1 MKKYLLELIVFIC
14 GAVVMILELAGS
26 RVMAPYLGTSLIVW
40 SSLIGLILGA
50 LSFGY
55 WWGGKIADK
64 MPNWKTFSGIIFLAA
79 VFIGLT
85 AIFKEPI
92 LITLRE
98 IFKSIR
104 LNSIISTSILFV
116 PASLMLGMVSPYA
129 VRLKIHDVQNSGKTV
144 GNLYAISTLG
154 SIFGTFL
161 AGFYLIATFGTT
173 KILFILAITLVLT
186 SIASF
191 IKAELKAKITVI
203 IILICFGAFS
213 SVAEIFAEQNGLID
227 TDSAYQRIQIY
238 EGKDYG
244 TGREARFLKTDNS
257 STQSGMFL
265 DSDELVFEYTK
276 FYDLHKFLNPDAK
289 NALMIG
295 GAAYTYPRHFLQTT
309 TGTKMTVS
317 EIDPKVTEL
326 AKKYFRLTDDPR
338 LNIVHEDGRV
348 FLNQNEEKFD
358 LIFGDAF
365 KSFTPPHQLTTK
377 EAVEKMYNSL
387 SDDGAVLVNVISAID
402 GYKGEF
408 LRAEYKTYKS
418 VFPEVQVFTV
428 RKNNNGYQPQNLI
441 IVAMKKSPDEWQSE
455 DPQMKRLLGFR
466 WTKKIIDDMPVLT
479 DDFAPTDNYLM
490 KLVE

>member
-1 MKKYLLELIVFIC
+1 MKKYLLEIIVFIC

-64 MPNWKTFSGIIFLAA
+64 LPNWKTFSGIIFLAA
-79 VFIGLT
+79 IFIGLT

-92 LITLRE
+92 LITLQE
-98 IFKSIR
+98 IIKNIR
-104 LNSIISTSILFV
+104 TNSIVSTCILFV

-161 AGFYLIATFGTT
+161 AGFYLLATFGTT
-173 KILFILAITLVLT
+173 KILYILAISLIVV

-191 IKAELKAKITVI
+191 SKAELKAKITTIV
-203 IILICFGAFS
+203 ILICFGSFS
-213 SVAEIFAEQNGLID
+213 SAIQIFAAQRGLVD
-227 TDSAYQRIQIY
+227 TDSAYQRIQIFDGEY
-238 EGKDYG
+238 QD
-244 TGREARFLKTDNS
+244 TNREARFLRTDNF

-265 DSDELVFEYTK
+265 DGDDLVFEYTK
-276 FYDLHKFLNPDAK
+276 FFDLHKYLNPDAK

-309 TGTKMTVS
+309 SGTKMTVA
-317 EIDPKVTEL
+317 EIDPKITEL

-338 LNIVHEDGRV
+338 IRIVHEDGRV
-348 FLNQNEEKFD
+348 FLNRNEEKFD

-365 KSFTPPHQLTTK
+365 KSFSPPHQLTTK

-387 SDDGAVLVNVISAID
+387 SDDGIALVNIISAID
-402 GYKGEF
+402 GDKGEF

-418 VFPEVQVFTV
+418 VFPDVQLFTV
-428 RKNNNGYQPQNLI
+428 RKTDSGFRVQNLI
-441 IVAMKKSPDEWQSE
+441 IVAMKKPRVDWNSD
-455 DPQMKRLLGFR
+455 DAQMATLLSYR
-466 WTKKIIDDMPVLT
+466 WIKPIGDDLPVLT
-479 DDFAPTDNYLM
+479 DDFAPTDNYLL
-490 KLVE
+490 KLID